1 MWKIFVQESHVPLR
15 ILLQVI
21 TVILFAMVT
30 VLLDL
35 IEEAFRKLEI
45 YEDGRKNM
53 EIRIR
58 NAKLEEASVLA
69 QIEAECFP
77 KAEAASAEEIQK
89 RMNTFLECFCVA
101 EVQGEIVGFINGA
114 VTDQPSLPDELY
126 HNAALHKPDG
136 DYQTVFGLDVRE
148 TYRNQGIAG
157 KLLDYFSDKLRKE
170 KKGVLLTCKEHFC

>member
-1 MWKIFVQESHVPLR
+1 MGIYDDDRKDIE
-15 ILLQVI
+15 I
-21 TVILFAMVT
+21 T
-30 VLLDL
+30 
-35 IEEAFRKLEI
+35 
-45 YEDGRKNM
+45 
-53 EIRIR
+53 IR

-89 RMNTFLECFCVA
+89 RMNTFLECFFVA

-136 DYQTVFGLDVRE
+136 DYQTVFGLDVKE

-157 KLLDYFSDKLRKE
+157 KLLDYFSDTAKE
-170 KKGVLLTCKEHFC
+170 RGKKGVLLTLSLIHI